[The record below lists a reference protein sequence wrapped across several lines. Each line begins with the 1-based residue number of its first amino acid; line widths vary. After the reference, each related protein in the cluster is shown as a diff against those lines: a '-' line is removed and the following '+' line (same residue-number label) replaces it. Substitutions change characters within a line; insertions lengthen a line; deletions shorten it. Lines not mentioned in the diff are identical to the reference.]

1 MSENGL
7 SKAFLDDTPVD
18 ITKEANFIWSIANKL
33 RATYMPDKYG
43 DVIIPMTIIR
53 RFECVLA
60 PTKAQ
65 VLATYE
71 NDKNYP
77 ARAMYRI
84 SAKQFYNTSQYD
96 LNELCND
103 PDHLAANFKAYVQGF
118 SANVQNILNDLDIVG
133 QIKK

>member
-1 MSENGL
+1 M
-7 SKAFLDDTPVD
+7 DDTPVD

-43 DVIIPMTIIR
+43 EVIIPMTIIR
-53 RFECVLA
+53 RFECVLE

-77 ARAMYRI
+77 ARAMYR
-84 SAKQFYNTSQYD
+84 
-96 LNELCND
+96 ND
-103 PDHLAANFKAYVQGF
+103 PDHLAENSKEYVQGF

>member
-1 MSENGL
+1 M
-7 SKAFLDDTPVD
+7 DDTPVD

-43 DVIIPMTIIR
+43 EVIIPMTIIR
-53 RFECVLA
+53 RFECVLE

-84 SAKQFYNTSQYD
+84 SGKQFYNTSKYD

-103 PDHLAANFKAYVQGF
+103 PDHLAENSKEYVQGF